1 MEEFLQQ
8 LPKVDS
14 ESIWEGLI
22 ETLDPTVR
30 ETVITAYQNLAVC
43 LQQDESV
50 AFEFEYERQALW
62 QQDEIEEFSER
73 ANWDA
78 KYPGPF
84 LEYLLDKEEID
95 IRGAVNV
102 EHLQR
107 GFPLMPNLE
116 RISLRDVPI
125 PDVEGL
131 FAAFPVLSWLA
142 IENCGIDR
150 LPASVARHQEL
161 DWLTLNGNR
170 LTDLP
175 EEIVELSISRL
186 KLNGNHFVRIPAVV
200 ARMPCLRSISLENNR
215 LAGRLDLSHLRD
227 WRVEFLTVRYNSLTD
242 LTDLAITNSLKI
254 VSIVANPITHFP
266 TAIPG
271 ITSLEM
277 EGSQV
282 ARFASAFAA
291 ENLMRELSIEESPT
305 VIDLGDLAGLI
316 HLEELRIL
324 APNLENIGA
333 LAELKQLKRLKLGI
347 SGLKELPSAIF
358 DLRNLEEL
366 RIFNTPLQYIPGPW
380 DQLKKLKNL
389 SLTNCQLHIIPDALL
404 QRSDIKDIN
413 LSHNQFS
420 EAHKAVIRRK
430 LPQTWMW

>member
-1 MEEFLQQ
+1 MDEFLQQ
-8 LPKVDS
+8 LPKVDP
-14 ESIWEGLI
+14 ESIWEDLI
-22 ETLDPTVR
+22 QTLDPSVR

-43 LQQDESV
+43 LQRDDNID
-50 AFEFEYERQALW
+50 FEFESERSVF
-62 QQDEIEEFSER
+62 DTEKRIKEFSER
-73 ANWDA
+73 ATWDA
-78 KYPGPF
+78 QYPGYF
-84 LEYLLDKEEID
+84 LEYLFEKEEIR

-116 RISLRDVPI
+116 AISLRNVPI

-142 IENCGIDR
+142 IENCGIDH

-175 EEIVELSISRL
+175 EEIVELSIS
-186 KLNGNHFVRIPAVV
+186 KLELDKNHFARIPEVV
-200 ARMPCLRSISLENNR
+200 ARIPCLRSLSLEKNR
-215 LAGRLDLSHLRD
+215 LAGHLDLSHLRD

-242 LTDLAITNSLKI
+242 LTDLAITDSLKI

-271 ITSLEM
+271 ITSLGM

-282 ARFASAFAA
+282 AGFASAFAA
-291 ENLMRELSIEESPT
+291 ENSMRRLSIEESPT
-305 VIDLGDLAGLI
+305 VVDLSDLTGLT
-316 HLEELRIL
+316 HLEELWIL
-324 APNLENIGA
+324 APDLENIDA
-333 LAELKQLKRLKLGI
+333 LAELSKLKILTLNVR
-347 SGLKELPSAIF
+347 GLRELPPSIF
-358 DLRNLEEL
+358 DLRNLEKL
-366 RIFNTPLQYIPGPW
+366 QVNGAPLEYIPGPW

-404 QRSDIKDIN
+404 QRNDIKDID

-430 LPQTWMW
+430 LPQTQMW